1 MTFEYILSEKTKAM
15 KAGEKTRVKVL
26 NDIIMLVQKEQTKG
40 KAKIEATEEM
50 VAACATKVQ
59 KTLEEMVATCPGK
72 TEQKDYTPLL
82 EDYKAQLAIAR
93 EYAPQLMSDYNEIKD
108 AVVALLSEYGP
119 VDALSSKSNR
129 GTVMKIVAP
138 AMKGKADMA
147 VVNKVVG
154 EMLV

>member
-1 MTFEYILSEKTKAM
+1 MTLNELQNQKIVAF
-15 KAGEKTRVKVL
+15 KAGDKTRVKVL

-40 KAKIEATEEM
+40 KTKIEATEEM

-93 EYAPQLMSDYNEIKD
+93 EYAPQLITDEAEIKNMIWN
-108 AVVALLSEYGP
+108 ALGNNIELTKKNKGMIM
-119 VDALSSKSNR
+119 K
-129 GTVMKIVAP
+129 TVMPIL
-138 AMKGKADMA
+138 KGKVDMA
-147 VVNKVVG
+147 IANKLIG

>member
-1 MTFEYILSEKTKAM
+1 MTFQKLQELKINAM
-15 KAGEKTRVKVL
+15 KAGDKTRIKVL
-26 NDIIMLVQKEQTKG
+26 NDIIVLVQKEQTKG
-40 KAKIEATEEM
+40 KTKIEATEEM

-93 EYAPQLMSDYNEIKD
+93 EYAPQLITDEAEIKNMIWN
-108 AVVALLSEYGP
+108 ALGNNIELTKKNKGTIM
-119 VDALSSKSNR
+119 K
-129 GTVMKIVAP
+129 TVMPVL
-138 AMKGKADMA
+138 KGKVDMA
-147 VVNKVVG
+147 IANKLIG